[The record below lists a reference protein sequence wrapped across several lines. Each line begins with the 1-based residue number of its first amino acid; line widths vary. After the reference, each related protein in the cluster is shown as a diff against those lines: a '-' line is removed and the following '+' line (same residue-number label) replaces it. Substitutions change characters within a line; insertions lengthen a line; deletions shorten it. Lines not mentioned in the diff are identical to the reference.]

1 MRKVAYENFKTIE
14 SMLDILDTRETNKA
28 FKQKENERGLASVR
42 VEESGRFTGVKTYDE
57 AMDIMKKGYTDP
69 LEKMKKAILKIGE
82 KSAAKRPRVYND
94 FIGFTPNVPNHL
106 MNVPLTMIN
115 RQKTPNRSKNIH
127 LTYSFCALANVTTDE
142 LIKGGINFISL
153 VNSLEKQGYRAKI
166 DIMFCSVVKKST
178 AAFTVTVKEYGQ
190 NLNLL
195 KLAFPLVHPAMLRR
209 ITFKWLET
217 MPTVTD
223 KEFAAGYGQTVSYV
237 CKNDGNKERAFL
249 ENAGILKGEN
259 NFYCNVYQA
268 FESKDIESLATKMNL
283 TK

>member
-1 MRKVAYENFKTIE
+1 MRKVTYENFKTIE
-14 SMLDILDTRETNKA
+14 SMLDIFETREVNKA
-28 FKQKENERGLASVR
+28 FKHKESLASVR
-42 VEESGRFTGVKTYDE
+42 VEESKRFTGVKTYNE
-57 AMDIMKKGYTDP
+57 AIDIMKEGYKDP

-82 KSAAKRPRVYND
+82 QSAAKRPRIYND
-94 FIGFTPNVPNHL
+94 FVGFAPNVPNHL

-115 RQKTPNRSKNIH
+115 RQKQPNKSKNIH
-127 LTYSFCALANVTTDE
+127 LTYSFCALSNVTTDE
-142 LIKGGINFISL
+142 LIQGGINFISL

-166 DIMFCSVVKKST
+166 DIMFCSVVSKSV

-195 KLAFPLVHPAMLRR
+195 KLAFPLIHPAMLRR

-223 KEFAAGYGQTVSYV
+223 KEFANGYGQTVSHI
-237 CKNDGNKERAFL
+237 CNNNGDKERAFL
-249 ENAGILKGEN
+249 EKAGILKGEN

-268 FESKDIESLATKMNL
+268 FQSKDIESLATKMQL
-283 TK
+283 AK